1 MDYHTSKDILRLL
14 EEINRDYKTTVI
26 LVTHN
31 AAIAA
36 MAHRVMWLKDGRI
49 IEVRCNAQR
58 VTAEALEW

>member
-1 MDYHTSKDILRLL
+1 MRLL